1 MRTGWRE
8 VISGVIFI
16 SVDIQLQ
23 GVTGECFCIFTDSLG
38 DTAGDFKGLDTLRKS
53 MKIYLHQRKSKTT
66 SCKVKFSSFCPTGVF
81 FTPNI

>member
-1 MRTGWRE
+1 MRTGWRK

-23 GVTGECFCIFTDSLG
+23 GVTGECFRIFTDSLG

-53 MKIYLHQRKSKTT
+53 TYINENLKRSKSQ
-66 SCKVKFSSFCPTGVF
+66 PLAR
-81 FTPNI
+81 